1 MFFLNL
7 SVLEFA
13 ALLGVLGSLITS
25 LYLLD
30 RTRRKRVV
38 STLRFWT
45 PGLAA
50 REDRRRRR
58 VQEPWSLVL
67 QLAGLLLLLLAVAQ
81 LQFGSR
87 ARPGREHVV
96 LLDTSAWSAQRR
108 GSRTLLDQEKQA
120 AEQYLSAVPARDRIL
135 LVAAD
140 ALATPLTPFTS
151 DHGSLRTRL
160 RAAHSSFS
168 GLNLQQALLFAQR
181 ARHAAE
187 NDSGEVVYIGPGM
200 MTRNDLALPR
210 VPSLRVISVAP
221 GREHTGIR
229 GVSIQRSVTS
239 ASEWQATVTVQN
251 YGALRSRVP
260 LRIQSGPAYTRRVLW
275 LGAGEQASAE
285 FAFAVNTAR
294 EFVADIDAGSDVEG
308 DHHVA
313 LDLPPLAKAR
323 VDVVTSRADK
333 LRPLFPVNAQIDVR
347 FFAPGRYTANA
358 AADLIVLDQ
367 TTITLPAAQAAIWI
381 DPPRD
386 RAPWP
391 VKAVTDDAQIT
402 AWHSETPLAA
412 GLRTRQTHLGQASV
426 FQSFDS
432 DTVVA
437 STSGGPVVIAREA
450 SGDRGKWAVIGFDPL
465 NGRTRFEITTPLLF
479 ANLLRWSLPDVF
491 HALEVNAERIG
502 TLAIPLEPGQRADAV
517 RILDQQG
524 VPAPFI
530 ATRTS
535 IELFVNRPQMLR
547 VMAGDRHRT
556 LSVVLPDLA
565 AFAWTPPAGSAIGLP
580 TRFRLTPGAVDL
592 WRVLAVLGAS
602 GLFAEWMLFGRRRKF
617 TRQVRDTEARATRRS
632 RQRELVSR

>member
-7 SVLEFA
+7 SAVEFA
-13 ALLGVLGSLITS
+13 ALFGLLGSLITS

-30 RTRRKRVV
+30 RTRRKRLV

-45 PGLAA
+45 PGVAA
-50 REDRRRRR
+50 RQDRRRRR

-67 QLAGLLLLLLAVAQ
+67 QLASLLLLLLALAQ
-81 LQFGSR
+81 VQFGSR
-87 ARPGREHVV
+87 VRSGRDHVV

-108 GSRTLLDQEKQA
+108 GSRTLLDDEKQA
-120 AEQYLSAVPARDRIL
+120 AGQYLSAIPARDRVL

-151 DHGSLRTRL
+151 DRGSLRTAL

-168 GLNLQQALLFAQR
+168 SLNLQQALLFARR
-181 ARHAAE
+181 ARNGAE

-200 MTRNDLALPR
+200 MTRNDVPLPR
-210 VPSLRVISVAP
+210 IPSLRVVWVAAE
-221 GREHTGIR
+221 REHAGIR
-229 GVSIQRSVTS
+229 GVSIQRSATNE
-239 ASEWQATVTVQN
+239 SEWQASVTVQN
-251 YGALRSRVP
+251 YGALPSRVP
-260 LRIQSGPAYTRRVLW
+260 LRVRSGPEYVRRVVS

-285 FAFAVNTAR
+285 FSFAANTAG

-313 LDLPPLAKAR
+313 LDLPPIAKAR

-333 LRPLFPVNAQIDVR
+333 LRPLFPVNGQLEVR
-347 FFAPGRYTANA
+347 FLAPAQYSANA

-367 TTITLPAAQAAIWI
+367 TAGAVPTARAAIWI

-391 VKAVTDDAQIT
+391 VKAVIDDARIT

-412 GLRTRQTHLGQASV
+412 GLRTRQTHLGRASV
-426 FQSFDS
+426 FQAFEP

-437 STSGGPVVIAREA
+437 STAGGPVVIARDA
-450 SGDRGKWAVIGFDPL
+450 GGDRGKWAVIGFDPL

-491 HALEVNAERIG
+491 HALDVNAERIG
-502 TLAIPLEPGQRADAV
+502 TIVIPLEPGHRGDDI
-517 RILDQQG
+517 RILDRQG
-524 VPAPFI
+524 VASPFI
-530 ATRTS
+530 ATRKS
-535 IELFVNRPQMLR
+535 IELFVSRPQMLR
-547 VMAGDRHRT
+547 VVAGGRQRT
-556 LSVVLPDLA
+556 LSVLLPDIA
-565 AFAWTPPAGSAIGLP
+565 AFGWTPPASSAIGLP
-580 TRFRLTPGAVDL
+580 TPSRLTSGAVDL
-592 WRVLAVLGAS
+592 WRALAVLGVV
-602 GLFAEWMLFGRRRKF
+602 GLFAEWTLFGRRRKLK
-617 TRQVRDTEARATRRS
+617 RQLRDTEPHATRGS
-632 RQRELVSR
+632 RERELVGR